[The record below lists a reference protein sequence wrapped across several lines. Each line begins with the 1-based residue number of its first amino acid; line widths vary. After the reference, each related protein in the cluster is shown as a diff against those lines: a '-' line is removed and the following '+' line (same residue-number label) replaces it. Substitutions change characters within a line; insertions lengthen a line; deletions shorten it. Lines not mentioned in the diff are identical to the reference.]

1 MLLKITLLGLKME
14 TLSTSQGLSFQVGV
28 FSVSGPSPHLSVH
41 FQVSLLKVLTGLA
54 RDLTQILLLG
64 LLT

>member
-1 MLLKITLLGLKME
+1 ME